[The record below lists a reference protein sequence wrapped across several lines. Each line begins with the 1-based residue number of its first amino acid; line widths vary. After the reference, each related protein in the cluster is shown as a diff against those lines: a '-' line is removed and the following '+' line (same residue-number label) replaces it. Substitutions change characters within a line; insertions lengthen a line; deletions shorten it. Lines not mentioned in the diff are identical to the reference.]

1 MGALLGILYLLI
13 CIVITIFVLIMIWR
27 FVRAHE
33 LIAES
38 MSELASK
45 SISKEIK
52 EITSARSDDAH
63 I

>member
-1 MGALLGILYLLI
+1 MGALLGILYFLVWI
-13 CIVITIFVLIMIWR
+13 IITIFVLNMIWR
-27 FVRAHE
+27 FVKAHE

-52 EITSARSDDAH
+52 DITSERSDKT
-63 I
+63 

>member
-1 MGALLGILYLLI
+1 MGALLGTLYLLI
-13 CIVITIFVLIMIWR
+13 YIAITIFVLNMIWR

-45 SISKEIK
+45 SISKEIA
-52 EITSARSDDAH
+52 SARKDDTH
-63 I
+63 IG

>member
-1 MGALLGILYLLI
+1 MGALLGILYFFI
-13 CIVITIFVLIMIWR
+13 CIAITIFILVMIWR

-52 EITSARSDDAH
+52 DITSERSDKT
-63 I
+63 